1 MLHFR
6 ETGQGEPLVLLHPG
20 PGLDGSVFFPWFE
33 RLAGRHRVIAPDLPG
48 NGRSPAPTRGA
59 ATLSDLAAAVEEL
72 TAELGLASYTLLGHS
87 FGGFVALTHAVER
100 PERVGRLV
108 ASCTAASWSVF
119 DGMEDRLA
127 AYGDSDVLAA
137 FEAEEQVT
145 SPEELRDVWLGQMPF
160 FLAERDGPARPTID
174 AAWREVAYRI
184 DLNDEDP
191 GELDLLGRLA
201 GMEVPVLAIA
211 GAEDRATPPE
221 ASEAIA
227 GAAPHGEY
235 RLIAGAGH
243 FPYAEQ
249 PGAYFGVLEDWL
261 SRTG

>member
-1 MLHFR
+1 VIHHR
-6 ETGQGEPLVLLHPG
+6 ETGEGEPIVLLHPG

-33 RLAGRHRVIAPDLPG
+33 RLAGRYRVIAPDLPG

-72 TAELGLASYTLLGHS
+72 AAALDLASYTLLGHS

-127 AYGDSDVLAA
+127 AYDDADVLAA

-160 FLAERDGPARPTID
+160 FLAAPEGPARAPID
-174 AAWREVAYRI
+174 AAWRDVAYRL

-191 GELDLLGRLA
+191 GEFDLLGRLA
-201 GMEVPVLAIA
+201 GMDMPVLAIA
-211 GAEDRATPPE
+211 GAQDRATPPQ

-227 GAAPHGEY
+227 AAAPRGEY
-235 RLIAGAGH
+235 RLIADAGH

-249 PGAYFGVLEDWL
+249 PDAYFAVLEDWL
-261 SRTG
+261 SRTA